1 MQKSQGSPR
10 SCFGAMIG
18 EWFVNKDK
26 LFFFTFIGE
35 FVAGAIFLLVLAV
48 LGIGLDW
55 PGHEHAL
62 LLISP
67 EKVFAVALYVL
78 LLLMS
83 AALFSASALSSLRS
97 YFFPTATAVYLAFF
111 IFLAGTWTF
120 TESHVLC
127 ACCDNTLFL
136 RFLSY
141 LSFYLIPPAF
151 LLFARE
157 FCHCGK
163 KVFEIL
169 AALFLV
175 SFAVC
180 LVWTMTHRFELPP
193 ILPLFHLLLG
203 ISMVFSLVASIHDIV
218 QGKNSDAKFL
228 LVGIVVL
235 MVFAAID
242 LGRFYL
248 APTENFAF
256 ALSIGFLIFAFIL
269 GGGVLRKMLGAL
281 SQARDIQGVFAETPA
296 GLGQILLENNTFY
309 LVYVND
315 EYFNMLG
322 YARQSDRPEKIALD
336 TFFSPDDD
344 IAQKLR
350 DGIASGSEI
359 FEVEAQQCTLTGE
372 RRWVLLRCRYN
383 STVRLITFAGFDLT
397 EKKASAEQLRMSEE
411 AFRIAAQTTGKH
423 IMRCDI
429 ATRAFSSYGNNGDF
443 DKTLASC
450 ATLSEALD
458 AFGVVDPAS
467 RKVFDELSLRAQK
480 GLSNGSGTIRREK
493 NGGTYWYRVDYSLV
507 FGDDGKPGYVV
518 IVFSDVS
525 LQQERERALKKRS
538 EIDPLTGVLNR
549 AGFEAA
555 VGRILD
561 QSPAGIHHAFIMFDL
576 DGFKKLNDT
585 QGHAAGDKALS
596 ESMKRL
602 HAAIREGDV
611 IGRIG
616 GDEFA
621 VCLTGMDSR
630 DAIVKAAQ
638 RINQLLQQSD
648 SDAPPLAASLGI
660 ALYPQDGAISD
671 ELYLAAD
678 KAMYR
683 AKARGGNCYVFAQD
697 EKSA

>member
-1 MQKSQGSPR
+1 M
-10 SCFGAMIG
+10 
-18 EWFVNKDK
+18 NKDK
-26 LFFFTFIGE
+26 IFFFIFIGE
-35 FVAGAIFLLVLAV
+35 FVAGVVFLLVLAV

-55 PGHEHAL
+55 PGHAHGP

-83 AALFSASALSSLRS
+83 AALFSVSAFTSLRS

-111 IFLAGTWTF
+111 ILLAGTWTF

-127 ACCDNTLFL
+127 ACCDNALFL

-141 LSFYLIPPAF
+141 LSFYLMPPAF
-151 LLFARE
+151 LLFVKE
-157 FCHCGK
+157 LCHCGK

-169 AALFLV
+169 AMLFLF
-175 SFAVC
+175 SFVVC
-180 LVWTMTHRFELPP
+180 LLWTVTHRFELPP

-203 ISMVFSLVASIHDIV
+203 VSMVFSLVASIRDIV
-218 QGKNSDAKFL
+218 QDKNSDAKFL

-235 MVFAAID
+235 MIFAAID

-269 GGGVLRKMLGAL
+269 GGGVLKKMLGAF
-281 SQARDIQGVFAETPA
+281 SQVRDMQGVFAEIPA
-296 GLGQILLENNTFY
+296 GLGQILLENDTFH
-309 LVYVND
+309 LTYVND
-315 EYFNMLG
+315 EYFKMLG
-322 YARQSDRPEKIALD
+322 YAHRGDRPGKIALD
-336 TFFSPDDD
+336 MFFSPDDD

-350 DGIASGSEI
+350 DGIASGNET
-359 FEVEAQQCTLTGE
+359 FEVEVQQRTLTGE
-372 RRWVLLRCRYN
+372 RRWTLLRCRYN
-383 STVRLITFAGFDLT
+383 SMVRLITFAGFDLT

-411 AFRIAAQTTGKH
+411 AFRIAAQTTGKY

-429 ATRAFSSYGNNGDF
+429 ATHTFSSCGNNGDF
-443 DKTLASC
+443 DKTLVSC
-450 ATLSEALD
+450 ATLPEALD

-467 RKVFDELSLRAQK
+467 RKVFDELVLRVQK
-480 GLSNGSGTIRREK
+480 GFPNGSGTIRREK
-493 NGGTYWYRVDYSLV
+493 NGGTYWYRIDYSLV
-507 FGDDGKPGYVV
+507 FGDNGKPGYVV

-525 LQQERERALKKRS
+525 VQQERERALKKRS
-538 EIDPLTGVLNR
+538 EVDPLTGVLNR

-555 VGRILD
+555 VNRILD

-602 HAAIREGDV
+602 RVAIREGDV

-621 VCLTGMDSR
+621 VCLAGMDSR
-630 DAIVKAAQ
+630 DAIVGAAQ
-638 RINQLLQQSD
+638 RINQLLQQND
-648 SDAPPLAASLGI
+648 SDIPPLAASLGI
-660 ALYPQDGAISD
+660 ALYPQDGATKD

-678 KAMYR
+678 RAMYR
-683 AKARGGNCYVFAQD
+683 AKAKGGNCYVFARN
-697 EKSA
+697 EKPE